1 MIRLID
7 IDKTYLDSGG
17 RKTVFRGLN
26 LSIEDG
32 ENVAVLGPN
41 GAGKSTLL
49 NMIGGI
55 EPPDHGRI
63 ETDLTVSWPVGL
75 SNGFQGTLSGRDNV
89 RFVSRVYGDDA
100 AMRAE
105 RERFV
110 LDFSELASDF
120 DRPVKSYS
128 SGMRSRLSFG
138 LSMAFDFDVYLVDEV
153 LSVGDARFRD
163 KSMRV
168 FQQKRATAQIILVS
182 HDLQIVRTMCDSAVL
197 IHQGQVQRFASVQA
211 AIRTYQQL

>member
-32 ENVAVLGPN
+32 ENVAVLGSN